1 MCASKGRMTARSRVR
16 HKTEEGKEADEA
28 RGVRRIQYRE

>member
-1 MCASKGRMTARSRVR
+1 MTARSRVR